1 MGASQKSARP
11 CASRCASQ
19 PRIQALSSGSPRSPG
34 SARVA
39 CAASGHVMIT
49 ASAANP
55 ATTSAMSTT
64 FSLLV
69 RMKAWTWIISRRNFH
84 PASLRTLYSPVADIL
99 CPREEHAMIRNRLYR
114 WAVLAAVIGLAA
126 GLPLRAASE
135 KINYEDITKIRA
147 EGMQRSQVM
156 EIMSYLT
163 DVYGPRLT
171 GSPNIQ
177 KAGEWAVAK
186 MKEWGLTNV
195 AMEPWANRRNF
206 DRGWSNDKFY
216 MAAVSPQSFPIVGT
230 PTAWTPG
237 TNGLVR
243 ADVVLVTATTE
254 EELAQYKGKLT
265 GKWVLAGAAP
275 DVPAYWTAPSHRYT
289 TDELDA
295 IEPATLPGPEFG
307 LAPPGGR
314 GGRGGPGAPAGT
326 PQQAAAAGRQGG
338 PGGPL
343 QFFQIRNDFFRA
355 E

>member
-19 PRIQALSSGSPRSPG
+19 PRIQASSSGSPRSPG

-39 CAASGHVMIT
+39 CAAS
-49 ASAANP
+49 
-55 ATTSAMSTT
+55 
-64 FSLLV
+64 
-69 RMKAWTWIISRRNFH
+69 
-84 PASLRTLYSPVADIL
+84 
-99 CPREEHAMIRNRLYR
+99 
-114 WAVLAAVIGLAA
+114 
-126 GLPLRAASE
+126 E
-135 KINYEDITKIRA
+135 KINYEDITKIKA

-237 TNGLVR
+237 TNGLMR

-254 EELAQYKGKLT
+254 EELAQYKG
-265 GKWVLAGAAP
+265 
-275 DVPAYWTAPSHRYT
+275 
-289 TDELDA
+289 
-295 IEPATLPGPEFG
+295 
-307 LAPPGGR
+307 
-314 GGRGGPGAPAGT
+314 
-326 PQQAAAAGRQGG
+326 
-338 PGGPL
+338 
-343 QFFQIRNDFFRA
+343 
-355 E
+355 